1 MILSGVLKLPILL
14 TNFRQSFKSIVEWA
28 VNGQMPDILGCLVG
42 QILSQ
47 VHNCEILFH
56 MLPGN
61 VFDPARNGC

>member
-14 TNFRQSFKSIVEWA
+14 TNFRQCFKSVVEWA
-28 VNGQMPDILGCLVG
+28 INCQMPDILGCLVG